1 MMKQLKIS
9 HSITA
14 RNEEMISQYLSD
26 ISHYPLLTMEEEV
39 DLARRIKKG
48 DQKAFEKLVCS
59 NLRFVISVAKQYQ
72 HQGLTL
78 GDLINEGNIGMMK
91 AAERFDDTF
100 GFKFISYAVWW
111 IRQSITA
118 ALNEKGAVIR
128 LPQSAISLG
137 NHMKRLMDDFEQEHH
152 RKPDANEL
160 SEMLEMEEE
169 KLVATLFAPNH
180 RVSADAPLSE
190 DSDTSFA
197 DNMTDASAPAT
208 DSELDK
214 ESCQQEITIALN
226 SLGERDRT
234 IIVRLFGIGCR
245 EETPDE
251 VAMELGLS
259 RERVR
264 QLKEGA
270 IRHLSTSPNI
280 HSLKKYL

>member
-1 MMKQLKIS
+1 MKQLKIS

-14 RNEEMISQYLSD
+14 RNEEMISQYLAD
-26 ISHYPLLTMEEEV
+26 ISHYPLLSMEEEV
-39 DLARRIKKG
+39 ELARRIKKG

-118 ALNEKGAVIR
+118 ALNEKGTVIR

-137 NHMKRLMDDFEQEHH
+137 NHMKKLMDAFEQEHH

-160 SEMLEMEEE
+160 SDILEIEEE
-169 KLVATLFAPNH
+169 KLVTTLFAPNH

-190 DSDTSFA
+190 DSDTTIV
-197 DNMTDASAPAT
+197 DGMTDDSAPAT
-208 DSELDK
+208 DSALDK
-214 ESCQQEITIALN
+214 ESCQQEITVALN
-226 SLGERDRT
+226 GLGERDRT
-234 IIVRLFGIGCR
+234 IIVRLFGIGCQ

-270 IRHLSTSPNI
+270 IKHLSASPNI
-280 HSLKKYL
+280 HSLRKYL